1 MKQLDKIKSV
11 IYGLAV
17 GDALGVPAEF
27 MNRDTYKITD
37 MIGHGTY
44 DQHPGTW
51 SDDTSLTLI
60 LIRHLYENSDLHELM
75 TKMNHYRSGYMTPYN
90 ECFDIGIATEQA
102 IDRFMSGHEPET
114 CGGTSESNNGN
125 GALMRISP
133 LAFTLKTL
141 DKKFEEIAKYTKITH
156 GHPRAIVASLIYIQI
171 LMNLLDG
178 YDLKTALTNTKNDIV
193 SYCDTNV
200 EYRNEYNT
208 YYQDIFEDEFLTT
221 DRSEIES
228 SGYVVHSLKASLW
241 SLANSKNYQE
251 AVLNAVNLGGDTDTI
266 GAITGSLAGALYGFD
281 NIPEKWINILATSE
295 LIDYQCNQLNEITD
309 YN

>member
-1 MKQLDKIKSV
+1 MKQLYKIKSV

-17 GDALGVPAEF
+17 GDALGVPVEF
-27 MNRDTYKITD
+27 MNRDTYEITD

-75 TKMNHYRSGYMTPYN
+75 TKMNQYRSGYMTPYN

-133 LAFTLKTL
+133 LAFTLKTS
-141 DKKFEEIAKYTKITH
+141 DKKSKKLQNIQK
-156 GHPRAIVASLIYIQI
+156 SLMGIRER
-171 LMNLLDG
+171 L
-178 YDLKTALTNTKNDIV
+178 
-193 SYCDTNV
+193 S
-200 EYRNEYNT
+200 
-208 YYQDIFEDEFLTT
+208 
-221 DRSEIES
+221 
-228 SGYVVHSLKASLW
+228 HH
-241 SLANSKNYQE
+241 
-251 AVLNAVNLGGDTDTI
+251 
-266 GAITGSLAGALYGFD
+266 
-281 NIPEKWINILATSE
+281 
-295 LIDYQCNQLNEITD
+295 
-309 YN
+309 